1 MKKVKLFETF
11 ASDCKCGG
19 NCTCGTSKVNEA
31 KKLKYKDIHD
41 AWNLAYGED
50 FEYEYEGVYQEIVG
64 KHRGKI
70 SKDDLA
76 KLWDKMYGED
86 LATDYSGFFDKLD
99 ENLNEKSV
107 YYYQEEVIELVK
119 GLNQEEY
126 EVFAFDNNVESDDAD
141 QMMDFIGS
149 LSKKEAKDIIKQLS
163 ESVTNEAS
171 LSGIEFGNDDDIHPT
186 KFKPLV
192 QSLKKNKVKM
202 EVEKEEGMHG
212 YPEVKLIG
220 KRKDIEKVLAD
231 VWGPDSVDGYAEY
244 FEESITN
251 EANADGTISDDE
263 DERRDE
269 LEYEIYHKAEELIQ
283 YLKDEAENIGGP
295 FRSPGI
301 ISDCVKQIKDAFR
314 KNKIRL

>member
-126 EVFAFDNNVESDDAD
+126 EVFAFDNNVESDDED

-163 ESVTNEAS
+163 
-171 LSGIEFGNDDDIHPT
+171 G
-186 KFKPLV
+186 
-192 QSLKKNKVKM
+192 
-202 EVEKEEGMHG
+202 
-212 YPEVKLIG
+212 
-220 KRKDIEKVLAD
+220 
-231 VWGPDSVDGYAEY
+231 
-244 FEESITN
+244 TN

>member
-1 MKKVKLFETF
+1 MKKVKLFEAF
-11 ASDCKCGG
+11 GSDCKCGG

-76 KLWDKMYGED
+76 KLWDKIYGED
-86 LATDYSGFFDKLD
+86 LAVDYSGFFDKLD

-119 GLNQEEY
+119 GLNDEEL
-126 EVFAFDNNVESDDAD
+126 EVFAFDNNVDLSDEES
-141 QMMDFIGS
+141 MGNFIGS
-149 LSKKEAKDIIKQLS
+149 LDKKGAKDIIKQLS
-163 ESVTNEAS
+163 
-171 LSGIEFGNDDDIHPT
+171 G
-186 KFKPLV
+186 
-192 QSLKKNKVKM
+192 
-202 EVEKEEGMHG
+202 
-212 YPEVKLIG
+212 
-220 KRKDIEKVLAD
+220 
-231 VWGPDSVDGYAEY
+231 
-244 FEESITN
+244 TN

-283 YLKDEAENIGGP
+283 YLKDEAEDIGGA